1 MAMPSV
7 PERLFAACCRFCAAC
22 VALTPVV
29 VIVLLVW
36 ASVTTTMESTV
47 QTESGRW
54 LGVVAST
61 LAVSVASAAVGGT
74 LGAGAALAA
83 QELVPRPMRRII
95 EGAIGFFGAIPAV
108 AFGWAAVTV
117 IVPFAAT
124 SPLGPLSPYAAAT
137 AVLSVMVAPTSCA
150 LVTRGLR
157 RVPVSV
163 REAAAAAGASRLQ
176 TTALVVMP
184 AFRRRI
190 GVAALAAFARAI
202 GEATAMQILFSA
214 LAGRGVAAATT
225 AAAAVFGGLTG
236 GLPTADASNYI
247 AALLLL
253 CVAGAGALGVRR
265 KAGEPR
271 WA

>member
-1 MAMPSV
+1 MPSV
-7 PERLFAACCRFCAAC
+7 AERLFAACCRVCAAC

-36 ASVTTTMESTV
+36 ASVTTMMESTA

-54 LGVVAST
+54 LGVIGAT
-61 LAVSVASAAVGGT
+61 LSVSVASAVIGGA

-83 QELVPRPMRRII
+83 EELVSAPVRRTI

-117 IVPFAAT
+117 VAPFVA
-124 SPLGPLSPYAAAT
+124 SRPLDPVSPYAAAI
-137 AVLSVMVAPTSCA
+137 AVLSVMIAPTACA

-157 RVPVSV
+157 RVPASV
-163 REAAAAAGASRLQ
+163 REASAAAGASKLQ
-176 TTALVVMP
+176 TAALVVMP

-202 GEATAMQILFSA
+202 GEATAMQMLFAA
-214 LAGRGVAAATT
+214 LASRGIAVAST

-236 GLPTADASNYI
+236 GPPTADASNYVV
-247 AALLLL
+247 ALLLL
-253 CVAGAGALGVRR
+253 CAAAAGALAVRR